1 MMNVTLLLENLKNQD
16 IYVAHSLLLF
26 VENERVKN

>member
-16 IYVAHSLLLF
+16 IYVDSLLLF